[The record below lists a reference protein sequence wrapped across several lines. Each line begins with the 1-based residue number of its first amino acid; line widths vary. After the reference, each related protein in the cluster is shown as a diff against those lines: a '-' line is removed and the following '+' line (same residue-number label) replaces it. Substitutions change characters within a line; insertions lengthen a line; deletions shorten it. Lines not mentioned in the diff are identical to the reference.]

1 MTAGDTS
8 GRCVDRDGR
17 WERCTSAPDEDALR
31 AAFAERNMDRERS
44 DRLYSYNPL
53 TADLS

>member
-1 MTAGDTS
+1 MGEM
-8 GRCVDRDGR
+8 RV
-17 WERCTSAPDEDALR
+17 R
-31 AAFAERNMDRERS
+31 AAFAERDMDRERS